1 MFLTIKA
8 NYTHAVG
15 LSRRLRE
22 VKPAGL
28 SSIGHFTPI
37 LISRALKV

>member
-22 VKPAGL
+22 VKLAGL
-28 SSIGHFTPI
+28 SSIGYFIPI
-37 LISRALKV
+37 LSSKALKV